1 MDWQALAADP
11 LAVVPVVWGAL
22 VSGVL
27 TGTVCVLVTL
37 IYRSRR

>member
-11 LAVVPVVWGAL
+11 LSVVPVIWGTF

-27 TGTVCVLVTL
+27 TGTLAVLVTL